1 MKRGLL
7 PTPKSFPMHKSLL
20 LLTLAAL
27 IGLTSCGSYDSFSRT
42 TTGMSLGAMFG
53 STIGSI
59 VGGYRGADAGT
70 LIGGAVGGV
79 VGAASA
85 EAAANRRR
93 EAAESVPR
101 NSYRSAQPL
110 EPSYGRYDETRNY
123 SATAGQLSIENIVF
137 ADANNNHVLESGER
151 AYITCDI
158 YNRGTQAVL
167 NVAPVVGCN
176 EKRIA
181 ISPTAIIGDLYP
193 GQGMRYKAAVVAQ
206 RRLKDRVVGFSI
218 LVSDTAGR
226 PLAMQEFSIRTA
238 R

>member
-1 MKRGLL
+1 
-7 PTPKSFPMHKSLL
+7 MHKSLL
-20 LLTLAAL
+20 LFTLAAL

-123 SATAGQLSIENIVF
+123 SATVGQLSIENIVF

-158 YNRGTQAVL
+158 YNRGTQAVR

-181 ISPTAIIGDLYP
+181 ISPT
-193 GQGMRYKAAVVAQ
+193 MRYKAAVVAQ

-218 LVSDTAGR
+218 LVSDAAGR
-226 PLAMQEFSIRTA
+226 PLVMQEFSIRTA

>member
-59 VGGYRGADAGT
+59 VGGYRGADA
-70 LIGGAVGGV
+70 
-79 VGAASA
+79 SA

-101 NSYRSAQPL
+101 NSYRSTQPL

-158 YNRGTQAVL
+158 YNRGTQTVR

-218 LVSDTAGR
+218 LVSDAAGR
-226 PLAMQEFSIRTA
+226 PLGMQEFSIRTA